1 MTAVRPI
8 ELPLPEHDTNFDA
21 GGIEEDDYIK
31 ISFEE
36 EMALHVCAID

>member
-1 MTAVRPI
+1 MTAVRPVQ
-8 ELPLPEHDTNFDA
+8 LPLPEQDTTFDA

-36 EMALHVCAID
+36 ETVLHVCTID